1 MAACAPKPARQS
13 RQHKTRWQFLFWAGS
28 PCPIL
33 GRSSPLPGEQSQAV
47 GAHTSQNSPRGHIL
61 LPGVQKLSELMRKAA
76 CQRQPGDQGPRRLF
90 QADAGLGPTPDR
102 ARAER
107 RGETHFPG
115 RGPSSLDPFA
125 LTQQGWMTGSRLR
138 RVASPRLLPEAVS
151 PGGCGPWE
159 GGSGPGFCSQRR
171 VGDTLEKLHGAG
183 LFIETAARE
192 EEAMS
197 DVEETVDEY
206 EEQEGLLT
214 VWFTSPEHE
223 EVVEEEA
230 GGEAEA
236 GEPCTTEDG
245 EEEEGRE
252 AEDGPVEEFK
262 PKPRPFMPNL
272 VPPKIPDG
280 ERVDFDDI
288 HRKRMEKDLN
298 ELQTLIEAHFENRKK
313 EEEELVSLKDRI
325 EKRRAER
332 AEQQRIR
339 TEREKERQTRLAEE
353 RARREEEESRR
364 KAEDEARKKKA
375 LSNMMHFGGYIQK
388 TERKSGKRQTER
400 EKKKKI
406 LAERRKVLAI
416 DHLNE
421 DQLREKAKEL
431 WQSIYDLEAEKFDLQ
446 EKFKQ
451 QKYEINVLRNRINDN
466 QKVSKTRGK
475 AKVTGRWK

>member
-1 MAACAPKPARQS
+1 
-13 RQHKTRWQFLFWAGS
+13 
-28 PCPIL
+28 
-33 GRSSPLPGEQSQAV
+33 
-47 GAHTSQNSPRGHIL
+47 
-61 LPGVQKLSELMRKAA
+61 
-76 CQRQPGDQGPRRLF
+76 
-90 QADAGLGPTPDR
+90 
-102 ARAER
+102 
-107 RGETHFPG
+107 
-115 RGPSSLDPFA
+115 
-125 LTQQGWMTGSRLR
+125 
-138 RVASPRLLPEAVS
+138 
-151 PGGCGPWE
+151 
-159 GGSGPGFCSQRR
+159 
-171 VGDTLEKLHGAG
+171 
-183 LFIETAARE
+183 
-192 EEAMS
+192 MS
-197 DVEETVDEY
+197 DVEE
-206 EEQEGLLT
+206 
-214 VWFTSPEHE
+214 
-223 EVVEEEA
+223 EVVEEYEEEQEETAVEEQDEA
-230 GGEAEA
+230 AEEEAEDGTGA
-236 GEPCTTEDG
+236 EDETKAEEDG
-245 EEEEGRE
+245 LEEEARD
-252 AEDGPVEEFK
+252 AEDGPVEESK
-262 PKPRPFMPNL
+262 PKPRLFMPNL

-339 TEREKERQTRLAEE
+339 SEREKERQTRLAEE
-353 RARREEEESRR
+353 RARREEEENRR

-388 TERKSGKRQTER
+388 QAQTERKTGKRQTER

-431 WQSIYDLEAEKFDLQ
+431 WQSIYNLEAEKFDLQ

>member
-1 MAACAPKPARQS
+1 
-13 RQHKTRWQFLFWAGS
+13 
-28 PCPIL
+28 
-33 GRSSPLPGEQSQAV
+33 
-47 GAHTSQNSPRGHIL
+47 
-61 LPGVQKLSELMRKAA
+61 
-76 CQRQPGDQGPRRLF
+76 
-90 QADAGLGPTPDR
+90 
-102 ARAER
+102 
-107 RGETHFPG
+107 
-115 RGPSSLDPFA
+115 
-125 LTQQGWMTGSRLR
+125 
-138 RVASPRLLPEAVS
+138 
-151 PGGCGPWE
+151 
-159 GGSGPGFCSQRR
+159 
-171 VGDTLEKLHGAG
+171 
-183 LFIETAARE
+183 
-192 EEAMS
+192 MS
-197 DVEETVDEY
+197 DAE
-206 EEQEGLLT
+206 
-214 VWFTSPEHE
+214 E
-223 EVVEEEA
+223 EVVEYEEEQEEA
-230 GGEAEA
+230 VEGHNDPVAPGFSSTEQEEAVEEEDGEAEPDPEGEAEA
-236 GEPCTTEDG
+236 EEDKA
-245 EEEEGRE
+245 EEVGPDEEARD
-252 AEDGPVEEFK
+252 AEDGPVEDSK
-262 PKPRPFMPNL
+262 PKPRLFMPNL

-313 EEEELVSLKDRI
+313 EEEELISLKDRI

-339 TEREKERQTRLAEE
+339 NEREKERQNRLAEE
-353 RARREEEESRR
+353 RARREEEENRR

-388 TERKSGKRQTER
+388 QAQTERKSGKRQTER

-431 WQSIYDLEAEKFDLQ
+431 WQSIHNLEAEKFDLQ

>member
-1 MAACAPKPARQS
+1 
-13 RQHKTRWQFLFWAGS
+13 
-28 PCPIL
+28 
-33 GRSSPLPGEQSQAV
+33 
-47 GAHTSQNSPRGHIL
+47 
-61 LPGVQKLSELMRKAA
+61 
-76 CQRQPGDQGPRRLF
+76 
-90 QADAGLGPTPDR
+90 
-102 ARAER
+102 
-107 RGETHFPG
+107 
-115 RGPSSLDPFA
+115 
-125 LTQQGWMTGSRLR
+125 
-138 RVASPRLLPEAVS
+138 
-151 PGGCGPWE
+151 
-159 GGSGPGFCSQRR
+159 
-171 VGDTLEKLHGAG
+171 
-183 LFIETAARE
+183 
-192 EEAMS
+192 MS

-206 EEQEGLLT
+206 EEQEAAAAE
-214 VWFTSPEHE
+214 EHE
-223 EVVEEEA
+223 EAVEEEA

-236 GEPCTTEDG
+236 GEPSAADG
-245 EEEEGRE
+245 EEEEEGRE
-252 AEDGPVEEFK
+252 AEDGPVEESK

-280 ERVDFDDI
+280 ERVDFD
-288 HRKRMEKDLN
+288 
-298 ELQTLIEAHFENRKK
+298 
-313 EEEELVSLKDRI
+313 

>member
-1 MAACAPKPARQS
+1 
-13 RQHKTRWQFLFWAGS
+13 
-28 PCPIL
+28 
-33 GRSSPLPGEQSQAV
+33 
-47 GAHTSQNSPRGHIL
+47 
-61 LPGVQKLSELMRKAA
+61 
-76 CQRQPGDQGPRRLF
+76 
-90 QADAGLGPTPDR
+90 
-102 ARAER
+102 
-107 RGETHFPG
+107 
-115 RGPSSLDPFA
+115 
-125 LTQQGWMTGSRLR
+125 
-138 RVASPRLLPEAVS
+138 
-151 PGGCGPWE
+151 
-159 GGSGPGFCSQRR
+159 
-171 VGDTLEKLHGAG
+171 
-183 LFIETAARE
+183 
-192 EEAMS
+192 MS

-206 EEQEGLLT
+206 EEEQEEGAA
-214 VWFTSPEHE
+214 E
-223 EVVEEEA
+223 EEEAWRQGGDQEEEVEEEA
-230 GGEAEA
+230 GDEAEVEANAEA
-236 GEPCTTEDG
+236 GQ
-245 EEEEGRE
+245 EEEGRE
-252 AEDGPVEEFK
+252 AEDGPMEESK

-280 ERVDFDDI
+280 ERVDFD
-288 HRKRMEKDLN
+288 
-298 ELQTLIEAHFENRKK
+298 
-313 EEEELVSLKDRI
+313 

-353 RARREEEESRR
+353 KARREEEENRR

-431 WQSIYDLEAEKFDLQ
+431 WQSIYNLEAEKFDLQ

>member
-1 MAACAPKPARQS
+1 
-13 RQHKTRWQFLFWAGS
+13 
-28 PCPIL
+28 
-33 GRSSPLPGEQSQAV
+33 
-47 GAHTSQNSPRGHIL
+47 
-61 LPGVQKLSELMRKAA
+61 
-76 CQRQPGDQGPRRLF
+76 
-90 QADAGLGPTPDR
+90 
-102 ARAER
+102 
-107 RGETHFPG
+107 
-115 RGPSSLDPFA
+115 
-125 LTQQGWMTGSRLR
+125 
-138 RVASPRLLPEAVS
+138 
-151 PGGCGPWE
+151 
-159 GGSGPGFCSQRR
+159 
-171 VGDTLEKLHGAG
+171 
-183 LFIETAARE
+183 
-192 EEAMS
+192 MS
-197 DVEETVDEY
+197 DVEEAVEEY
-206 EEQEGLLT
+206 EEQEEAAEE
-214 VWFTSPEHE
+214 EHE
-223 EVVEEEA
+223 EAVEEEA

-236 GEPCTTEDG
+236 GEPCTADG

-280 ERVDFDDI
+280 ERVDFD
-288 HRKRMEKDLN
+288 
-298 ELQTLIEAHFENRKK
+298 
-313 EEEELVSLKDRI
+313 

-339 TEREKERQTRLAEE
+339 AEREKERQTRLAEE

-431 WQSIYDLEAEKFDLQ
+431 WQNIYDLEAEKFDLQ

>member
-1 MAACAPKPARQS
+1 MS
-13 RQHKTRWQFLFWAGS
+13 DT
-28 PCPIL
+28 
-33 GRSSPLPGEQSQAV
+33 E
-47 GAHTSQNSPRGHIL
+47 
-61 LPGVQKLSELMRKAA
+61 
-76 CQRQPGDQGPRRLF
+76 
-90 QADAGLGPTPDR
+90 
-102 ARAER
+102 
-107 RGETHFPG
+107 
-115 RGPSSLDPFA
+115 
-125 LTQQGWMTGSRLR
+125 
-138 RVASPRLLPEAVS
+138 EAV
-151 PGGCGPWE
+151 E
-159 GGSGPGFCSQRR
+159 
-171 VGDTLEKLHGAG
+171 
-183 LFIETAARE
+183 
-192 EEAMS
+192 
-197 DVEETVDEY
+197 EY
-206 EEQEGLLT
+206 EEEQEADGA
-214 VWFTSPEHE
+214 
-223 EVVEEEA
+223 VEDQEEA
-230 GGEAEA
+230 AEGEAEA
-236 GEPCTTEDG
+236 EAEDHTG
-245 EEEEGRE
+245 DGQEEEAKE

-262 PKPRPFMPNL
+262 PKPRLFMPNL

-339 TEREKERQTRLAEE
+339 NEREKERQTRLAEE
-353 RARREEEESRR
+353 RARREEEENRR

-375 LSNMMHFGGYIQK
+375 LSNMIHFGGYIQRAE

-431 WQSIYDLEAEKFDLQ
+431 WQSIYNLEAEKFDLQ

>member
-1 MAACAPKPARQS
+1 MSDTEEVAEEYE
-13 RQHKTRWQFLFWAGS
+13 
-28 PCPIL
+28 
-33 GRSSPLPGEQSQAV
+33 GEQ
-47 GAHTSQNSPRGHIL
+47 
-61 LPGVQKLSELMRKAA
+61 
-76 CQRQPGDQGPRRLF
+76 
-90 QADAGLGPTPDR
+90 
-102 ARAER
+102 
-107 RGETHFPG
+107 
-115 RGPSSLDPFA
+115 
-125 LTQQGWMTGSRLR
+125 
-138 RVASPRLLPEAVS
+138 
-151 PGGCGPWE
+151 
-159 GGSGPGFCSQRR
+159 
-171 VGDTLEKLHGAG
+171 
-183 LFIETAARE
+183 
-192 EEAMS
+192 
-197 DVEETVDEY
+197 
-206 EEQEGLLT
+206 EEQE
-214 VWFTSPEHE
+214 EAA
-223 EVVEEEA
+223 EEEA
-230 GGEAEA
+230 GEAEADGEAEPE
-236 GEPCTTEDG
+236 EPHAEEDG
-245 EEEEGRE
+245 QE
-252 AEDGPVEEFK
+252 AEAKEADDGPVEESK
-262 PKPRPFMPNL
+262 PKPRPFMPTL
-272 VPPKIPDG
+272 VPPKIPGG

-339 TEREKERQTRLAEE
+339 SEREKERQARMAEE
-353 RARREEEESRR
+353 RARREEEENRR

-388 TERKSGKRQTER
+388 AQTERRSGKRQTER

-406 LAERRKVLAI
+406 LAERRKALAI

-431 WQSIYDLEAEKFDLQ
+431 WQSIYNLEAEKFDLQ